1 MKWLLLFSSITL
13 FTGFS
18 IGQGWYE
25 KDTMRYQDR
34 TGGSLD
40 SMDVSGAIIPS
51 TVDGIYFSIDP
62 ISLSGAQFIEDIT
75 TAKFFRSF
83 DPYRMKFSALP
94 RIGFSYSLGSQ
105 GTQLLNTNY
114 TQVFNKHLMI
124 DLNYERLASNGY
136 LRNSGFEYHKIQ
148 FGFSGEWKRYAFD
161 LRANYLLD
169 KRNFSGG
176 LVTDTLV
183 DEFVLDILPV
193 NKQACNSRYSRGA
206 VDFSQY
212 LNIGDSVSKYG
223 ITTSHGLDVS
233 NRKFYEEDTLYGIYN
248 SYIDSFSTYDQF
260 NFPTVTNAAGLFF
273 MNNKLYADLKYGVS
287 YWEFQNGPLQTD
299 TLENNITSTIQ
310 YQSRRVNIS
319 SEFYYNVSGNYNGLS
334 EALNFSYRFGKQ
346 QFLIAKASF
355 QDLPPMQYQRFY
367 RSNNFNYTIDNVER
381 QSISRLTLG
390 YENRSLLD
398 SLLTIG
404 FTYQYLEVNNPY
416 IWDDSIWTQQIV
428 SNISVSTVQLNVGL
442 RWKYF
447 HFNQMI
453 RYTSDNDSYLPDFIY
468 TGRLY
473 MKKPVLKSGKMKLL
487 YGAEFLYVSSFKQRR
502 FIPAM
507 EVFEWKTNTMLP
519 AYTTAAVY
527 GGFEIDEFRFYA
539 RLEQLGYWWNDQ
551 KRADVE
557 NYTLPGVR
565 LRVGI
570 VWDFFN

>member
-1 MKWLLLFSSITL
+1 
-13 FTGFS
+13 
-18 IGQGWYE
+18 
-25 KDTMRYQDR
+25 MRYQDR

-40 SMDVSGAIIPS
+40 SMDISGAIIPS
-51 TVDGIYFSIDP
+51 TVDGLYFSIDP

-124 DLNYERLASNGY
+124 DLNYERHASNGY

-193 NKQACNSRYSRGA
+193 NKQACNSRYNRGA

-273 MNNKLYADLKYGVS
+273 TNSKLYADVKYGVS
-287 YWEFQNGPLQTD
+287 YWEFQNGSLQTD

-319 SEFYYNVSGNYNGLS
+319 SEFYYNVSGNYNSLS

-381 QSISRLTLG
+381 QSISKLTLG
-390 YENRSLLD
+390 YENRNLLD
-398 SLLTIG
+398 SLLSIG

-428 SNISVSTVQLNVGL
+428 SNISVSTIQLNVGL

-453 RYTSDNDSYLPDFIY
+453 RYTNDNNSYLPDFIY

-473 MKKPVLKSGKMKLL
+473 MKQPVLKSGKMKLL